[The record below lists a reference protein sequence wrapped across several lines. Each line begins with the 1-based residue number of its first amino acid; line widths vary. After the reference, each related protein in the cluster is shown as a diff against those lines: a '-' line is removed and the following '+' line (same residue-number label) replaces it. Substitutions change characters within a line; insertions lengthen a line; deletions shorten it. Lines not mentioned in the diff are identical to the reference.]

1 MKTTE
6 TGGAPRGAPPVFDL
20 HPDGGR
26 AYLPCTESTIALTF
40 STLAFGGMAQ
50 PIAMM
55 NPSGT
60 DLRQQ
65 AVAVSL
71 DLVDRT
77 EGQHGR
83 RHVAHQAHVPAQDL
97 LGAEEVGGRVGREHA
112 GARRQ
117 LEQPL
122 DLAVPAGV
130 VVQHGDAALFGDDLD
145 ELLHVRPHEAVPQL
159 RREELRRGTPAA
171 HPVADRPDGADHL
184 PGLLA
189 LLDHDRVHRG
199 LDLVRP
205 REQVHGEFLDRP
217 AAAEVLV
224 GVVDGRG
231 AEHHVTSPHELTDP
245 ARRLLLQGRAG
256 RRRLAQVLTDVLSE
270 PRTPAH
276 LDDAVVVLGLD
287 AHLLV
292 QLPQGVVREVATGE
306 LHRREPKHAEYGRG
320 VGRPLHGVDVA
331 ELLRGGEHRLA
342 GDVQVGAELRVLH
355 AHHVAGK
362 RIEHQ
367 RDRHAVRR
375 AAVDRGLDA
384 AHPLE
389 EERVR
394 RRSLRRAGRRPLR
407 RSLCLGHLSSPPERS
422 WRR

>member
-1 MKTTE
+1 MMK
-6 TGGAPRGAPPVFDL
+6 
-20 HPDGGR
+20 
-26 AYLPCTESTIALTF
+26 
-40 STLAFGGMAQ
+40 
-50 PIAMM
+50 
-55 NPSGT
+55 PSGPT
-60 DLRQQ
+60 SVEQ
-65 AVAVSL
+65 AVAVGL
-71 DLVDRT
+71 DVVDRA
-77 EGQHGR
+77 ERQHGR

-97 LGAEEVGGRVGREHA
+97 LGAEEVGRPVGGEHA

-122 DLAVPAGV
+122 DLPVPVGV
-130 VVQHGDAALFGDDLD
+130 VVQHRDAALFGDDLD
-145 ELLHVRPHEAVPQL
+145 EFLHVRPHEAVPQL
-159 RREELRRGTPAA
+159 GREELRRRAPAA
-171 HPVADRPDGADHL
+171 DPVADRPDGADHL

-189 LLDHDRVHRG
+189 LLGHDRVHRG

-231 AEHHVTSPHELTDP
+231 AEHHVAAPHELADP
-245 ARRLLLQGRAG
+245 ARRLLLQSRAG
-256 RRRLAQVLTDVLSE
+256 RRRLAEVLADVLAE
-270 PRTPAH
+270 PRAPAH
-276 LDDAVVVLGLD
+276 LDDAVVVLRLD

-292 QLPQGVVREVATGE
+292 QLPQASSGRSRPGSFIGASQSMP
-306 LHRREPKHAEYGRG
+306 RIGRG
-320 VGRPLHGVDVA
+320 VGGPLHGVDVA

-355 AHHVAGK
+355 AHRVAGE
-362 RIEHQ
+362 RVEDQ
-367 RDRHAVRR
+367 RERHPVGR

-394 RRSLRRAGRRPLR
+394 RRCLRRSRR
-407 RSLCLGHLSSPPERS
+407 RSLCLGHVSSPPARS